1 MLYEGALIVRFEKA
15 LGETGTRLM
24 ADLGKRAL
32 KVDRFDGVEIVE
44 FRDMLEN
51 DLWTSYIAMPAA
63 DLLVVATNRP
73 YRGTAAPAKNS
84 NRGASP
90 AREPSGVA
98 MGGCRCA
105 VLGLRHYRPDA
116 PKDPTSP
123 FSRPNVVGGFDDAA
137 VGVTAHVKSDGRTI
151 VAHYVSPAAVA
162 EQTAK
167 RLWYRP
173 GDGVSPAFRRV
184 GANAIE
190 ARLVAKDEEDLAMF
204 FFYLLAT
211 LGHATFL

>member
-1 MLYEGALIVRFEKA
+1 
-15 LGETGTRLM
+15 M

-44 FRDMLEN
+44 FRDVLES

-73 YRGTAAPAKNS
+73 YLEELLRRRKTRTGARALPENLPEWQWVDVAAPYWA
-84 NRGASP
+84 
-90 AREPSGVA
+90 
-98 MGGCRCA
+98 
-105 VLGLRHYRPDA
+105 LRHYRPDA